1 MTDWTIAFSPLV
13 PWVAIAT
20 VAAIAAVLSGY
31 SLWRRANGAIWRAL
45 AFAFLLL
52 ALSRPQWMEEDRVP
66 HADVAIALVDMSPS
80 LEIGQRSSQR
90 EAALSDL
97 RAAAK
102 RIPNLEWREVRAGTP
117 SEQTPGTHLFD
128 AWRNAVADIPPGRRA
143 GIIVLSDGQVHDQPA
158 TDEQTGP
165 VHLLLTGTAGER
177 DRRLQVL
184 QSPRFGIVG
193 EPAQLMVRVD
203 DLGNENGPATAEIS
217 VRRNGEEIL
226 KTSVA
231 TGIPSPIDVP
241 LIRAG
246 ANVLDISVADGPD
259 ELTRQNNRA
268 VATVNAIR
276 DRLRVLLIS
285 GTPYAGE
292 RVWRNLLKSD
302 PAVDLVHVTIL
313 RPPTKQDATPVEELS
328 LIAFPVRQ
336 LFQEKLHEF
345 NLIVFDR
352 YGLRG
357 LISPAYLENIAN
369 FARDGGAVLI
379 AVGPSYAD
387 QYASLHNSAIGDI
400 MPTQPTF
407 RVREQGFRPTITD
420 IGKRH
425 PVTRD
430 LANTG
435 PWGRWFRQI
444 EATVTGGHVLMTG
457 ADGLPLLVLNQ
468 LGPGDQKG
476 RVAQFLSDQSWLWA
490 RGFEGGGPHSEL
502 LRRLAHWLMKEP
514 ELGEDALF
522 ARAEGKRLI
531 IERNSLDP
539 VPPASQVTGPN
550 NVPVPV
556 ALTALGPGRFGAILS
571 NQDDGL
577 YTVEDGANRIVVP
590 ISALDARELSDPRAS
605 PDPLAGVIEYRAG
618 SVRWL
623 ASGTPSL
630 RMVGADQPSY
640 GNQWIGLRRNDAHSV
655 VGLTQRPLLPTWL
668 SLAVS
673 AGLLATGWWREAR

>member
-1 MTDWTIAFSPLV
+1 
-13 PWVAIAT
+13 
-20 VAAIAAVLSGY
+20 
-31 SLWRRANGAIWRAL
+31 
-45 AFAFLLL
+45 
-52 ALSRPQWMEEDRVP
+52 
-66 HADVAIALVDMSPS
+66 
-80 LEIGQRSSQR
+80 
-90 EAALSDL
+90 
-97 RAAAK
+97 
-102 RIPNLEWREVRAGTP
+102 
-117 SEQTPGTHLFD
+117 
-128 AWRNAVADIPPGRRA
+128 
-143 GIIVLSDGQVHDQPA
+143 
-158 TDEQTGP
+158 
-165 VHLLLTGTAGER
+165 
-177 DRRLQVL
+177 
-184 QSPRFGIVG
+184 
-193 EPAQLMVRVD
+193 
-203 DLGNENGPATAEIS
+203 
-217 VRRNGEEIL
+217 
-226 KTSVA
+226 
-231 TGIPSPIDVP
+231 
-241 LIRAG
+241 
-246 ANVLDISVADGPD
+246 
-259 ELTRQNNRA
+259 
-268 VATVNAIR
+268 
-276 DRLRVLLIS
+276 
-285 GTPYAGE
+285 
-292 RVWRNLLKSD
+292 
-302 PAVDLVHVTIL
+302 
-313 RPPTKQDATPVEELS
+313 
-328 LIAFPVRQ
+328 
-336 LFQEKLHEF
+336 
-345 NLIVFDR
+345 
-352 YGLRG
+352 
-357 LISPAYLENIAN
+357 
-369 FARDGGAVLI
+369 
-379 AVGPSYAD
+379 
-387 QYASLHNSAIGDI
+387 
-400 MPTQPTF
+400 
-407 RVREQGFRPTITD
+407 
-420 IGKRH
+420 
-425 PVTRD
+425 
-430 LANTG
+430 
-435 PWGRWFRQI
+435 
-444 EATVTGGHVLMTG
+444 MTG

-539 VPPASQVTGPN
+539 VPPAIQVTGPN